1 MNFKWYP
8 ELCRARQDAM
18 INLCFNLGMTR
29 LRTFKKALQA
39 MSEKDHQR
47 AADEFLDS
55 KWAAQVGTH
64 RTDDIH
70 HMIKTGTYPT
80 A

>member
-1 MNFKWYP
+1 
-8 ELCRARQDAM
+8 
-18 INLCFNLGMTR
+18 MTR

-55 KWAAQVGTH
+55 KWATQVGTH